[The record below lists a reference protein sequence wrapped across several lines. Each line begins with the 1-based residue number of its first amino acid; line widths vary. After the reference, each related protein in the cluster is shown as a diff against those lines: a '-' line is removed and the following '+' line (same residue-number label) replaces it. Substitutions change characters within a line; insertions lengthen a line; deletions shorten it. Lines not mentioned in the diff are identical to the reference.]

1 MRRFCGRALA
11 LAIFALAILASFATQ
26 TAWAQA
32 VEQQTARQAL
42 IEMFFSQ
49 APKHLEKHL
58 PEITQQALQ
67 KLQAGNGS
75 SVLTAFSGFA
85 QQAASGKEK
94 LETFDTGSTLFTV
107 KSVPGASFDELD
119 VTVEQ
124 DSLSGD
130 EDEIE
135 LGMHVIRA
143 GKEESLPVIPRFTFT
158 MKIDSG
164 VWRLN
169 EVGASV
175 TVPLADPDFLKGLLD
190 RQRTENEQMA
200 IFSMRSVIVAETSY
214 QAANNAFA
222 CSLSALGGKPTGALQ
237 RYLWDAQLV
246 SGKKNGYV
254 FAISN
259 CDATHYQLAAE
270 PASADAGE
278 RAFCADESGA
288 LRASSDG
295 KATTCISNGTVVADT
310 PKVGIS
316 EGTANASFSANNSTS
331 PKSQAQRVR
340 ISQGAAS
347 GLLSSKVNPIYPAEA
362 RAAGISGS
370 VVLKATIS
378 TTGDVISLELVSGH
392 PMLAPSAIEAV
403 KHWKYK
409 PYLLNGK
416 PAEVETQVTVN
427 YTLSGR

>member
-316 EGTANASFSANNSTS
+316 EGNTRVSYSTTVGRG
-331 PKSQAQRVR
+331 QRIR
-340 ISQGAAS
+340 ITPEVAS
-347 GLLSSKVNPIYPAEA
+347 GLLVHKVDPVYPAEA
-362 RAAGISGS
+362 RAARISGS
-370 VVLKATIS
+370 VVLKAMIS
-378 TTGDVISLELVSGH
+378 TTGDVTNLQLISGH
-392 PMLAPSAIEAV
+392 PMLAPAAIEAV
-403 KHWKYK
+403 KQWKYK

-416 PAEVETQVTVN
+416 PVEIDTQVTVN
-427 YTLSGR
+427 YSLRER

>member
-32 VEQQTARQAL
+32 AEQQTARQAL

-295 KATTCISNGTVVADT
+295 KATTCFSNGTVVADT

-316 EGTANASFSANNSTS
+316 EGNTRVSYSTTVGRG
-331 PKSQAQRVR
+331 QRIR
-340 ISQGAAS
+340 ITPEVAS
-347 GLLSSKVNPIYPAEA
+347 GLLVHKVDPVYPAEA
-362 RAAGISGS
+362 RAARISGS
-370 VVLKATIS
+370 VVLKAMIS
-378 TTGDVISLELVSGH
+378 TTGDVTNLQLISGH
-392 PMLAPSAIEAV
+392 PMLAPAAIEAV
-403 KHWKYK
+403 KQWKYK

-416 PAEVETQVTVN
+416 PVEIDTQVTVN
-427 YTLSGR
+427 YSLRER